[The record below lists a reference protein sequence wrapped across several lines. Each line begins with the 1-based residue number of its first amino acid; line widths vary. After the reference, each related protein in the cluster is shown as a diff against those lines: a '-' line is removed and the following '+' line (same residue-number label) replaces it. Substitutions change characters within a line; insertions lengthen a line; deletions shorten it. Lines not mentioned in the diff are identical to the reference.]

1 MQNVRGR
8 TSVNLEGIK
17 EAVHD
22 ILAFVSVLHHISSIF
37 AFYPSSEAAVI
48 PLAFFSHPDFFRD
61 FMLVKLKGKNKISHF
76 LCCRFHFL
84 QHHLFREPTLE

>member
-1 MQNVRGR
+1 M
-8 TSVNLEGIK
+8 NLEGIK

-61 FMLVKLKGKNKISHF
+61 FMLVKLKGKKTRYAISSAIGSIF
-76 LCCRFHFL
+76 
-84 QHHLFREPTLE
+84 